1 MRLLLAATACCA
13 LLALGLGSQLRAD
26 EPALEARVATLEK
39 EVAALKERLAK
50 LEGARAA
57 KPARRGDRA
66 ARIEDLNKLR
76 QITGLIVVAEKAPV
90 KDGALDPYSFV
101 RMGDV
106 DRKYYDIFRSV
117 SLGQGPTDDEI
128 ERGDY
133 TNFPWERYRGDGSDI
148 RGPAVIPLL
157 WEKEPGADGGHLV
170 GMNDGSARILSP
182 EELKALLKR

>member
-1 MRLLLAATACCA
+1 MRLLIAATACCA

-66 ARIEDLNKLR
+66 AMMEDVNSLR
-76 QITGLIVVAEKAPV
+76 QLMGLIILAEKPPV
-90 KDGALDPYSFV
+90 KDGALDPYAFV
-101 RMGDV
+101 RMGDIA
-106 DRKYYDIFRSV
+106 RKNYVIYRSTRT
-117 SLGQGPTDDEI
+117 GQGPTDDEI

-133 TNFPWERYRGDGSDI
+133 TNFPWERYRGDGSGL
-148 RGPAVIPLL
+148 RGPTLIPLL
-157 WEKEPGADGGHLV
+157 WEKEPGADGHLV

-182 EELKALLKR
+182 EELKAALKR